1 MLIVVQIP
9 MADLRPFRA
18 GATCKSVPHWPTPD
32 ETEFVR
38 EFGRV
43 KERGSRKGQPLAWED
58 EQFYVDARRALTF
71 PDHPKIP
78 PDWICAFR
86 RLLSDGGACIRF
98 EIGFHV
104 PPSRVPVP
112 VLETIAQVLN
122 IDCKVRSENKY
133 RKLLQTG
140 KKLAALYA
148 QATSLRGTRLS
159 GDEVASGKPTVLVQF
174 SGLDKLEM
182 PNYLDFDSDHMA
194 FMHTD
199 HSGVSLN
206 LWLTDESFGEPRATR
221 TALLRLS
228 AEHQCLKYVLRDI
241 ADGAVDL
248 SVSSPK
254 AQALQRYL
262 SGASRTLSK
271 ESRFG
276 VDQTDL
282 IRLTQTYSTLCGG
295 PELVLLQQQLAQ
307 IRPQVRNSVLEVVNA
322 GNAQIPSGNVTGP
335 PFTWRGNFA
344 EIEYQAFFQKGRPP
358 ISAAWISDVTSLL
371 CPAVCLIKIPT
382 INRTATGFL
391 IGKDLVLTNY
401 HVVDFTPEDN
411 MSSNLSDMELYFT
424 RSSLPTRAFKLVS
437 AVNGTTPLIAHSTRT
452 NLDYVLLRISEQVSQ
467 VLSIQPF
474 TCDGVARPVRRQS
487 INILQHPNGEPLQIS
502 LEENG
507 VSDVYP
513 DAGTVQYISITNE
526 GSSGS
531 PCIDGDKHLVA
542 IHHAA
547 RETPFGSI
555 REGVLMSAIFPEIAV
570 FL

>member
-1 MLIVVQIP
+1 
-9 MADLRPFRA
+9 
-18 GATCKSVPHWPTPD
+18 
-32 ETEFVR
+32 
-38 EFGRV
+38 
-43 KERGSRKGQPLAWED
+43 
-58 EQFYVDARRALTF
+58 
-71 PDHPKIP
+71 
-78 PDWICAFR
+78 
-86 RLLSDGGACIRF
+86 
-98 EIGFHV
+98 
-104 PPSRVPVP
+104 
-112 VLETIAQVLN
+112 
-122 IDCKVRSENKY
+122 
-133 RKLLQTG
+133 
-140 KKLAALYA
+140 
-148 QATSLRGTRLS
+148 
-159 GDEVASGKPTVLVQF
+159 
-174 SGLDKLEM
+174 
-182 PNYLDFDSDHMA
+182 
-194 FMHTD
+194 MHTD

-295 PELVLLQQQLAQ
+295 PELILLQQQLAQ

-437 AVNGTTPLIAHSTRT
+437 AVNGTTPLIAQSTRT